1 MQLSESEMS
10 QILEVLRSL
19 NMRIQHGVSFIGCI
33 DIWSAGD
40 LLGTLSSVNDDEV
53 FWYYTP
59 VQKASNFASGEVS

>member
-19 NMRIQHGVSFIGCI
+19 NKRFEHGVSFIGCI

-40 LLGTLSSVNDDEV
+40 LLGTLNGVNDDEV

-59 VQKASNFASGEVS
+59 VQEDLNSASGEVS